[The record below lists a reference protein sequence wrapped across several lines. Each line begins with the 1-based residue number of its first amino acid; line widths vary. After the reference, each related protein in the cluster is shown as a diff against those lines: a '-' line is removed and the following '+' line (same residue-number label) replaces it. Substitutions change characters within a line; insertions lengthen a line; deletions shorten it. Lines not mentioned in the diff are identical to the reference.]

1 MFFFC
6 KENILLKDEYGPEEM
21 TFAHEEEVFPTLNAS
36 DTSLE
41 GENQGAKVKE
51 AAKPEAKRKLPEK
64 STEKKVVSS

>member
-1 MFFFC
+1 
-6 KENILLKDEYGPEEM
+6 M